1 MKKFLFFVVVV
12 FVCVVAANAQT
23 FVPATK
29 VAKEKGS
36 FVAYGVNG
44 SSVGITAAQYLELK
58 DNGVGDY
65 KIVSYKG
72 KDAKASFSG
81 VISNKEYTRELFT
94 VDSVSV
100 QSDGVMVMFANG
112 KSYRAKSLIWAD
124 VLSGQKVAHT
134 VIKSSLRNFEK
145 YEALESAPSD
155 FVENLGL
162 QAKAGTKQTYLAKTA
177 ADVKSAVVKVKD
189 KVEEKFEK
197 FIEPQETPKTNAY
210 SLGGLKLIEE

>member
-1 MKKFLFFVVVV
+1 MKKFLFFVVFV
-12 FVCVVAANAQT
+12 FVCVVANAQT
-23 FVPATK
+23 FSPVAK
-29 VAKEKGS
+29 VAKEKSS

-58 DNGVGDY
+58 KNVSGYDV
-65 KIVSYKG
+65 VSYKAN
-72 KDAKASFSG
+72 DAVSGFSG
-81 VISNKEYTRELFT
+81 VVSRKEYTRELFT

-100 QSDGVMVMFANG
+100 QSDGVMVMFTNG
-112 KSYRAKSLIWAD
+112 KSYRAKSLLWAD
-124 VLSGQKVAHT
+124 VLNGQKVVHT

-162 QAKAGTKQTYLAKTA
+162 QAKAKTKQTYLAKTA

>member
-1 MKKFLFFVVVV
+1 MLVFGVV
-12 FVCVVAANAQT
+12 ANAQT
-23 FVPATK
+23 FVPVAK
-29 VAKEKGS
+29 VAKEKKS

-44 SSVGITAAQYLELK
+44 AYVSITAAQYLALK

-72 KDAKASFSG
+72 KDAESSFSG
-81 VISNKEYTRELFT
+81 IVFNKEYTSELFT

-100 QSDGVMVMFANG
+100 QPDGVEVFFTNG
-112 KSYRAKSLIWAD
+112 KKHRSKSLLWAD
-124 VLSGQKVAHT
+124 VLKGQSVVHT

>member
-1 MKKFLFFVVVV
+1 MKKFLFFVVFV
-12 FVCVVAANAQT
+12 FVCVVANAQT
-23 FVPATK
+23 FSPVAK
-29 VAKEKGS
+29 VAKEKSS
-36 FVAYGVNG
+36 FVAYGVDG

-58 DNGVGDY
+58 KNVSGYDV
-65 KIVSYKG
+65 VSYKAN
-72 KDAKASFSG
+72 DAVSGFSG
-81 VISNKEYTRELFT
+81 VVSRKEYTRELLQ
-94 VDSVSV
+94 VDSTSV
-100 QSDGVMVMFANG
+100 AADGVMVMFTNG
-112 KSYRAKSLIWAD
+112 KSYRAKSLLWAD
-124 VLSGQKVAHT
+124 VLNGQKVVHT

-162 QAKAGTKQTYLAKTA
+162 QAKAKTKQTYLAKTA

>member
-12 FVCVVAANAQT
+12 FVCVVANAQT
-23 FVPATK
+23 FSPVAK
-29 VAKEKGS
+29 VAKEKSS
-36 FVAYGVNG
+36 FVAYGVDG

-58 DNGVGDY
+58 KNVSGYDV
-65 KIVSYKG
+65 VSYKAN
-72 KDAKASFSG
+72 DAVSGFSG
-81 VISNKEYTRELFT
+81 VISNKEYTRELLQ
-94 VDSVSV
+94 VDSTSV
-100 QSDGVMVMFANG
+100 AADGVEVFFTNG
-112 KSYRAKSLIWAD
+112 KKHRSKSLLWAD
-124 VLSGQKVAHT
+124 VLRGQSVVHT

>member
-1 MKKFLFFVVVV
+1 MKKFLSFVVFV
-12 FVCVVAANAQT
+12 FVCVVANAQT
-23 FVPATK
+23 FSPVAK
-29 VAKEKGS
+29 VAKEKSS

-58 DNGVGDY
+58 KNVSGYDV
-65 KIVSYKG
+65 VSYKAN
-72 KDAKASFSG
+72 DAVSGFSG
-81 VISNKEYTRELFT
+81 VVSRKEYTRELLQ
-94 VDSVSV
+94 VDSTSV
-100 QSDGVMVMFANG
+100 AADGVMVMFTNA
-112 KSYRAKSLIWAD
+112 KSYSAKSLLWAD
-124 VLSGQKVAHT
+124 VLKGQSVVHT

-145 YEALESAPSD
+145 YEALESAPVD
-155 FVENLGL
+155 FVENHGL
-162 QAKAGTKQTYLAKTA
+162 QLVAKTKQTSLAKTA

>member
-1 MKKFLFFVVVV
+1 MKKFLFFVVFV
-12 FVCVVAANAQT
+12 FVCVVANAQT
-23 FVPATK
+23 FNPVAK
-29 VAKEKGS
+29 VAKEKSS
-36 FVAYGVNG
+36 FVAYGVDG

-58 DNGVGDY
+58 KNVSGYDV
-65 KIVSYKG
+65 VSYKAN
-72 KDAKASFSG
+72 DAVSGFSG
-81 VISNKEYTRELFT
+81 VVSRKEYTRELFT

-112 KSYRAKSLIWAD
+112 KSYRAKSLLWAD
-124 VLSGQKVAHT
+124 VLKGQSVVHT

-162 QAKAGTKQTYLAKTA
+162 QAKAKTKQTYLAKTA

>member
-1 MKKFLFFVVVV
+1 MKKFLFFVVFV
-12 FVCVVAANAQT
+12 FVCVVANAQT
-23 FVPATK
+23 FSPVAK
-29 VAKEKGS
+29 VAKEESS
-36 FVAYGVNG
+36 FVAYGVDC

-58 DNGVGDY
+58 KNVSGYDV
-65 KIVSYKG
+65 VSYKAN
-72 KDAKASFSG
+72 DAVSGFSG
-81 VISNKEYTRELFT
+81 VVSRKEYTRELFT

-112 KSYRAKSLIWAD
+112 KSYRAKSLLWAD
-124 VLSGQKVAHT
+124 VLNGQKVVHT

-162 QAKAGTKQTYLAKTA
+162 QAKAKTKQTYLAKTA

>member
-12 FVCVVAANAQT
+12 LVCVVANANAQT
-23 FVPATK
+23 FSPVAK
-29 VAKEKGS
+29 VAKEKSS
-36 FVAYGVNG
+36 FVAYGVDG

-58 DNGVGDY
+58 KAVSGYDV
-65 KIVSYKG
+65 VSYKAN
-72 KDAKASFSG
+72 DAVSGFSG
-81 VISNKEYTRELFT
+81 VVSRKEYTRELLT

-100 QSDGVMVMFANG
+100 HDGVEVFFTNG
-112 KSYRAKSLIWAD
+112 KSYRAKSIIWAD
-124 VLSGQKVAHT
+124 VLNGQNVVHT

-145 YEALESAPSD
+145 YEALESAPVD

>member
-1 MKKFLFFVVVV
+1 MKKFLFFVVFV
-12 FVCVVAANAQT
+12 FVCVVANAQT
-23 FVPATK
+23 FSPVAK
-29 VAKEKGS
+29 VAKEKSS
-36 FVAYGVNG
+36 FVAYGVDG

-58 DNGVGDY
+58 KNVSGYDV
-65 KIVSYKG
+65 VSYKAN
-72 KDAKASFSG
+72 DAVSGFSG
-81 VISNKEYTRELFT
+81 VVSRKEYTRELFT

-112 KSYRAKSLIWAD
+112 KSYRAKSLLWAD
-124 VLSGQKVAHT
+124 VLKRQSVVHT

-162 QAKAGTKQTYLAKTA
+162 QAKAKTKQTYLAKTA

>member
-1 MKKFLFFVVVV
+1 MKKFLFFVVFV
-12 FVCVVAANAQT
+12 FVCVVANAQT
-23 FVPATK
+23 FVPVAK
-29 VAKEKGS
+29 VAKEKSS
-36 FVAYGVNG
+36 FVAYGVDG
-44 SSVGITAAQYLELK
+44 SYVSITAAQYLELK
-58 DNGVGDY
+58 KNVSGYDV
-65 KIVSYKG
+65 VSYKAN
-72 KDAKASFSG
+72 DAVSGFSG
-81 VISNKEYTRELFT
+81 VVSRKEYTRELFT

-100 QSDGVMVMFANG
+100 QSDGVMVMFTNG
-112 KSYRAKSLIWAD
+112 KSYRAKSLLWAD
-124 VLSGQKVAHT
+124 VLKRQSVVHT

-162 QAKAGTKQTYLAKTA
+162 QAKAKTKQTYLAKTA

-197 FIEPQETPKTNAY
+197 FIEPQETPKANAY

>member
-23 FVPATK
+23 FVPVTK

-36 FVAYGVNG
+36 FVAYGVDG

-58 DNGVGDY
+58 KNVFGYDV
-65 KIVSYKG
+65 VSYKAN
-72 KDAKASFSG
+72 DAVSGFSG
-81 VISNKEYTRELFT
+81 VVSRKEYTRELFT

-100 QSDGVMVMFANG
+100 QSDGVMVMFTNG
-112 KSYRAKSLIWAD
+112 KTYVAKSLLWAD
-124 VLSGQKVAHT
+124 ILKGQSVVHT

>member
-1 MKKFLFFVVVV
+1 MKKFLFFVVFV
-12 FVCVVAANAQT
+12 FVCVVANAQT
-23 FVPATK
+23 FSPVAK
-29 VAKEKGS
+29 VAKEKSS

-58 DNGVGDY
+58 KNVSGYDV
-65 KIVSYKG
+65 VSYKAN
-72 KDAKASFSG
+72 DAVSGFSG
-81 VISNKEYTRELFT
+81 VVSRKEYTRELFT

-100 QSDGVMVMFANG
+100 QPDGVMVMFTNA
-112 KSYRAKSLIWAD
+112 KSYRAKSLLWAD
-124 VLSGQKVAHT
+124 VLKGQSVVHT

-145 YEALESAPSD
+145 YEALESAPVD
-155 FVENLGL
+155 FVENHGL
-162 QAKAGTKQTYLAKTA
+162 QLVAKTKQTYLAKTA

>member
-1 MKKFLFFVVVV
+1 MKKFLFFVVFV
-12 FVCVVAANAQT
+12 FVCVVANAQT
-23 FVPATK
+23 FSP
-29 VAKEKGS
+29 VAKVVKEKSS

-58 DNGVGDY
+58 KNVSGYDV
-65 KIVSYKG
+65 VSYKAN
-72 KDAKASFSG
+72 DAVSG
-81 VISNKEYTRELFT
+81 FGGVVSRKEYTRELFT

-100 QSDGVMVMFANG
+100 QPDGVMVMFTNG
-112 KSYRAKSLIWAD
+112 KSYRAKSLLWAD
-124 VLSGQKVAHT
+124 VLNGQKVVHT

-162 QAKAGTKQTYLAKTA
+162 QAKAKTKQTYLAKTA
-177 ADVKSAVVKVKD
+177 ADVKSAVVKVKN

>member
-1 MKKFLFFVVVV
+1 MKKFLFFVVFV
-12 FVCVVAANAQT
+12 FVCVVANAQT
-23 FVPATK
+23 FSPVAK
-29 VAKEKGS
+29 VAKEKSS

-58 DNGVGDY
+58 KNVSGYDV
-65 KIVSYKG
+65 VSYKAN
-72 KDAKASFSG
+72 DAVSGFSG
-81 VISNKEYTRELFT
+81 VVSRKEYTRELFT

-112 KSYRAKSLIWAD
+112 KSYRAKSLLWAD
-124 VLSGQKVAHT
+124 VLKGQSVVHT

-162 QAKAGTKQTYLAKTA
+162 QAKAKTKQTYLAKTA

>member
-1 MKKFLFFVVVV
+1 M
-12 FVCVVAANAQT
+12 
-23 FVPATK
+23 
-29 VAKEKGS
+29 
-36 FVAYGVNG
+36 AYGVDG
-44 SSVGITAAQYLELK
+44 SSVGITAAQYLALK

-72 KDAKASFSG
+72 KDAESSFSG
-81 VISNKEYTRELFT
+81 VVSNKEYTRELLQ
-94 VDSVSV
+94 VDSTSV
-100 QSDGVMVMFANG
+100 AADGVMVMFTNG
-112 KSYRAKSLIWAD
+112 KTYVAKSLLWAD
-124 VLSGQKVAHT
+124 VLKGQSVVHT

-145 YEALESAPSD
+145 YEALESAPVD
-155 FVENLGL
+155 FVENHGL

>member
-23 FVPATK
+23 FVPVTK

-36 FVAYGVNG
+36 FVAYGVDG
-44 SSVGITAAQYLELK
+44 SSVGIIAAQYLALK

-72 KDAKASFSG
+72 KDAKSSFSG
-81 VISNKEYTRELFT
+81 VVSRKEYTRELFT

-100 QSDGVMVMFANG
+100 QPDGVMVMFTNG
-112 KSYRAKSLIWAD
+112 KTYVAKSLLWAD
-124 VLSGQKVAHT
+124 VLKGQSVVHT

>member
-1 MKKFLFFVVVV
+1 MKKFLFFVVFV
-12 FVCVVAANAQT
+12 FVCVVANAQT
-23 FVPATK
+23 FSPVAK
-29 VAKEKGS
+29 VAKEKSS

-58 DNGVGDY
+58 KNVSGYDV
-65 KIVSYKG
+65 VSYKAN
-72 KDAKASFSG
+72 DAVSGFSG
-81 VISNKEYTRELFT
+81 VVSRKEYTRELFT

-100 QSDGVMVMFANG
+100 QPDGVMVMFTNA
-112 KSYRAKSLIWAD
+112 KSYRAKSLLWAD
-124 VLSGQKVAHT
+124 VLKGQSVVHT

-145 YEALESAPSD
+145 YEALESAPVD
-155 FVENLGL
+155 FVENHGL

-197 FIEPQETPKTNAY
+197 FIEPQETPKANAY

>member
-1 MKKFLFFVVVV
+1 MKKFLFFVVFV
-12 FVCVVAANAQT
+12 FVCVVANAQT
-23 FVPATK
+23 FSPVAK
-29 VAKEKGS
+29 VAKEKSS

-58 DNGVGDY
+58 KNVSGYDV
-65 KIVSYKG
+65 VSYKAN
-72 KDAKASFSG
+72 DAVSGFSG
-81 VISNKEYTRELFT
+81 VVSRKEYTRELFT

-100 QSDGVMVMFANG
+100 QPDGVMVMFTNG
-112 KSYRAKSLIWAD
+112 KSYRAKSLLWAD
-124 VLSGQKVAHT
+124 VLNGQKVVHT

-162 QAKAGTKQTYLAKTA
+162 QAKAKTKQTYLAKTA

>member
-1 MKKFLFFVVVV
+1 MKKFLFFVVFV
-12 FVCVVAANAQT
+12 FVCVAVSAQT
-23 FVPATK
+23 FVPVK
-29 VAKEKGS
+29 SYVKGRALM
-36 FVAYGVNG
+36 AYGVDG
-44 SSVGITAAQYLELK
+44 SYVSINAAQYLALK

-72 KDAKASFSG
+72 KDAESSFSG
-81 VISNKEYTRELFT
+81 VVSNKEYTRELLQ
-94 VDSVSV
+94 VDSTSV
-100 QSDGVMVMFANG
+100 AADGVMVMFTNG
-112 KSYRAKSLIWAD
+112 KTYVAKSLLWAD
-124 VLSGQKVAHT
+124 VLKGQSVVHT

-145 YEALESAPSD
+145 YEALESAPVD
-155 FVENLGL
+155 FVENHGL

>member
-1 MKKFLFFVVVV
+1 MKKFLFFVVFV
-12 FVCVVAANAQT
+12 FVCVAVSAQT
-23 FVPATK
+23 FVPVK
-29 VAKEKGS
+29 SYVKGRALM
-36 FVAYGVNG
+36 AYGVDG
-44 SSVGITAAQYLELK
+44 SYVSITAAQYLALK

-72 KDAKASFSG
+72 KDAESSFSG
-81 VISNKEYTRELFT
+81 VVSNKEYTRELLQ
-94 VDSVSV
+94 VDSTSV
-100 QSDGVMVMFANG
+100 AADGVMVMFTNG
-112 KSYRAKSLIWAD
+112 KTYVAKSLLWAD
-124 VLSGQKVAHT
+124 VLKGQSVVHT

-145 YEALESAPSD
+145 YEALESAPVD
-155 FVENLGL
+155 FVENRGL

>member
-1 MKKFLFFVVVV
+1 MKKFLFFVVFV
-12 FVCVVAANAQT
+12 FVCVVANAQT
-23 FVPATK
+23 FSPVAK
-29 VAKEKGS
+29 VAKEKSS

-58 DNGVGDY
+58 KNVSGYDV
-65 KIVSYKG
+65 VSYKAN
-72 KDAKASFSG
+72 DAVSGFSG
-81 VISNKEYTRELFT
+81 VVSRKEYTRELFT

-100 QSDGVMVMFANG
+100 QPDGVMVMFTNA
-112 KSYRAKSLIWAD
+112 KSYRAKSLLWAD
-124 VLSGQKVAHT
+124 VLKGQSVVHT

-145 YEALESAPSD
+145 YEALESAPVD
-155 FVENLGL
+155 FVENHGL
-162 QAKAGTKQTYLAKTA
+162 QLVAKTKQTYFAKTA

>member
-1 MKKFLFFVVVV
+1 MKKFLFFVVFV
-12 FVCVVAANAQT
+12 FVCVAVSAQT
-23 FVPATK
+23 FVPVK
-29 VAKEKGS
+29 SYVKGRALM
-36 FVAYGVNG
+36 AYGVDG
-44 SSVGITAAQYLELK
+44 SYVSITAAQYLALK

-72 KDAKASFSG
+72 KDAESSFSG
-81 VISNKEYTRELFT
+81 VVSNKEYTRELLQ
-94 VDSVSV
+94 VDSTSV
-100 QSDGVMVMFANG
+100 AADGVMVMFTNG
-112 KSYRAKSLIWAD
+112 KTYVAKSLLWAD
-124 VLSGQKVAHT
+124 VLKGQSVVHT

-145 YEALESAPSD
+145 YEALESAPVD

-162 QAKAGTKQTYLAKTA
+162 QTKAGTKQTYLAKTA

>member
-12 FVCVVAANAQT
+12 FVCVVANAQT
-23 FVPATK
+23 FSPVAK
-29 VAKEKGS
+29 VAKEKSS
-36 FVAYGVNG
+36 FVAYGVDG

-58 DNGVGDY
+58 KNVSGYDV
-65 KIVSYKG
+65 VSYKAN
-72 KDAKASFSG
+72 DAVSGFSG
-81 VISNKEYTRELFT
+81 VISNKEYTRELLQ
-94 VDSVSV
+94 VDSTSV
-100 QSDGVMVMFANG
+100 AADGVEVFFTNG
-112 KSYRAKSLIWAD
+112 KKHRSKSLLWAD
-124 VLSGQKVAHT
+124 VLRGQSVVHT
-134 VIKSSLRNFEK
+134 VIKSSLRNLEK

>member
-1 MKKFLFFVVVV
+1 MKKFLFFVVFV
-12 FVCVVAANAQT
+12 FVCVVANAQT
-23 FVPATK
+23 FVPVK
-29 VAKEKGS
+29 SYVKGRALM
-36 FVAYGVNG
+36 AYGVDG
-44 SSVGITAAQYLELK
+44 SYVSITAAQYLALK

-72 KDAKASFSG
+72 KDAESSFSG
-81 VISNKEYTRELFT
+81 VISNKEYTSELLQVDSTSIVENGIKVLFT
-94 VDSVSV
+94 
-100 QSDGVMVMFANG
+100 NG
-112 KSYRAKSLIWAD
+112 KTYVAKSLLWAD
-124 VLSGQKVAHT
+124 VLKGQSVVHT

-145 YEALESAPSD
+145 YEALESTPSD

>member
-1 MKKFLFFVVVV
+1 MKKFLFFVVFV
-12 FVCVVAANAQT
+12 FVCVVANAQT
-23 FVPATK
+23 FSPVAK
-29 VAKEKGS
+29 VAKEKSS

-58 DNGVGDY
+58 KNVSGYDV
-65 KIVSYKG
+65 VSYKAN
-72 KDAKASFSG
+72 DAVSGFSG
-81 VISNKEYTRELFT
+81 VVSRKEYTRELFT

-100 QSDGVMVMFANG
+100 QPDGVMVMFTNA
-112 KSYRAKSLIWAD
+112 KIYRAKSLLWAD
-124 VLSGQKVAHT
+124 VLKGQSVVHT

-145 YEALESAPSD
+145 YEALESAPVD
-155 FVENLGL
+155 FVENHGL
-162 QAKAGTKQTYLAKTA
+162 QLVAKTKQTSLAKTA

-197 FIEPQETPKTNAY
+197 FIEPQETPKANAY

>member
-1 MKKFLFFVVVV
+1 MKKFLFFVVFV
-12 FVCVVAANAQT
+12 FVCVVANAQT
-23 FVPATK
+23 FSPVAK
-29 VAKEKGS
+29 VAKEKSS

-58 DNGVGDY
+58 KNVSGYDV
-65 KIVSYKG
+65 VSYKAN
-72 KDAKASFSG
+72 DAVSGFSG
-81 VISNKEYTRELFT
+81 VVSRKEYTRELFT

-112 KSYRAKSLIWAD
+112 KSYRAKSLLWAD
-124 VLSGQKVAHT
+124 VLNGQKVVHT

-162 QAKAGTKQTYLAKTA
+162 QAKAKTKQTYLAKTA

>member
-23 FVPATK
+23 FVPVTK

-36 FVAYGVNG
+36 FVAYGVDG

-58 DNGVGDY
+58 KNVSGYDV
-65 KIVSYKG
+65 VSYKAN
-72 KDAKASFSG
+72 DAVSGFSG
-81 VISNKEYTRELFT
+81 VVSRKEYTRELFT

-112 KSYRAKSLIWAD
+112 KSYRAKSILWAD